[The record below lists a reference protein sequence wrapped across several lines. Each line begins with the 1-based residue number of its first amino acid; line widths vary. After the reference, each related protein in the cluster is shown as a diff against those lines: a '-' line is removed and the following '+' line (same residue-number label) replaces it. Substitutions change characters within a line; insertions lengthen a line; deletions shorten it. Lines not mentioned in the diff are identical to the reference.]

1 MTEPEPLVR
10 LERMGA
16 VAEMVLSRPA
26 RKNAITGPLVQAA
39 SAALAEAGAD
49 AAVGAIL
56 VRGEGGSFCSGLDL
70 KEFNADPRPEWL
82 PSFQGTWRALHEQV
96 FAFDKPIVCALEGF
110 AINAGSAWALSSDFI
125 VVGESAFLQV
135 AEVRQGRPAPMNLA
149 WLRLRYGDAIAR
161 RVALL
166 GRKIPGAELARL
178 GIALECVPDA
188 EVLTTARDLA
198 AELAAIPAQGLAI
211 TKSVLRTLDLPGG
224 PNEWFQRT
232 AEAVQGRSSDR
243 APLPSVKSH
252 P

>member
-1 MTEPEPLVR
+1 MDKDKRGAARVNFERGVTVR
-10 LERMGA
+10 ILAIDGTWQRECEMLDVSETGA
-16 VAEMVLSRPA
+16 LLRVLGS
-26 RKNAITGPLVQAA
+26 
-39 SAALAEAGAD
+39 LA
-49 AAVGAIL
+49 
-56 VRGEGGSFCSGLDL
+56 GLDL

-82 PSFQGTWRALHEQV
+82 PSFQGTWRAFHEQV

-149 WLRLRYGDAIAR
+149 WLRLRYGDGIAR

-188 EVLTTARDLA
+188 EVLSTARDLA

-243 APLPSVKSH
+243 APLPSVKGQ

>member
-1 MTEPEPLVR
+1 MSDSEQPVR
-10 LERMGA
+10 LERTGA
-16 VAEMVLSRPA
+16 VAELVLNRPG
-26 RKNAITGPLVQAA
+26 RKNAITGPLVSAA
-39 SAALAEAGAD
+39 SAALAEAAVD
-49 AAVGAIL
+49 AAIGAVI
-56 VRGEGGSFCSGLDL
+56 VRGEGGAFCSGLDL
-70 KEFNADPRPEWL
+70 KEFNADPRPGWL
-82 PSFQGTWRALHEQV
+82 PSFQATWRGFHEQV

-149 WLRLRYGDAIAR
+149 WLRLRYGDAVAR

-166 GRKIPGAELARL
+166 GRRIPGPELERM
-178 GIALECVPDA
+178 GIALQCVADGD
-188 EVLTTARDLA
+188 VLAVARDLA
-198 AELAAIPAQGLAI
+198 IELAGIPAQGLAI

-232 AEAVQGRSSDR
+232 AEAVAG
-243 APLPSVKSH
+243 AGVVGGPLPSVKGQ

>member
-1 MTEPEPLVR
+1 MSEPEPLVR
-10 LERMGA
+10 LERNGA
-16 VAEMVLSRPA
+16 TAEIVLNRPA
-26 RKNAITGPLVQAA
+26 RKNAITGPLVDAA

-49 AAVGAIL
+49 AGIGVVL
-56 VRGEGGSFCSGLDL
+56 VRGEGGAFCSGLDL
-70 KEFNADPRPEWL
+70 KEFNADPRPEWIA
-82 PSFQGTWRALHEQV
+82 SFQGTWRGFHEHV

-125 VVGESAFLQV
+125 VVGEGAFLQV

-149 WLRLRYGDAIAR
+149 WLRLRYGDSIAR

-166 GRKIPGAELARL
+166 GRKIPGLELERL
-178 GIALECVPDA
+178 GIAQECVPDP
-188 EVLTTARDLA
+188 EVLASARALT

-232 AEAVQGRSSDR
+232 AEAVQRSGADR
-243 APLPSVKSH
+243 GPLPSVKGQ

>member
-1 MTEPEPLVR
+1 MTEPESLVR

-70 KEFNADPRPEWL
+70 KEFNADPRPDWL
-82 PSFQGTWRALHEQV
+82 PTFQGTWRAFHEQV

-125 VVGESAFLQV
+125 VVGEGAFLQA

-149 WLRLRYGDAIAR
+149 WLRLRYGDAVAR

-166 GRKIPGAELARL
+166 GRRIPGPELERM
-178 GIALECVPDA
+178 GIALQCVADGD
-188 EVLTTARDLA
+188 VLAAARELA
-198 AELAAIPAQGLAI
+198 AELAGIPAQGMAI

-224 PNEWFQRT
+224 PNEWFQR
-232 AEAVQGRSSDR
+232 AADAVAG
-243 APLPSVKSH
+243 AGAAGPLPSVKGQ